1 MNVNAAAQAEAV
13 RQQEQMAQQ
22 QALLAQ
28 QQEVARQQAADAR
41 EQEMER
47 RRQEYALAQAK
58 AQEEANQV
66 CDNIP
71 LLFVDVCSRPLG
83 TNFFCMLLN
92 GSIFG
97 IFFVR
102 SSCAMTRRKR
112 DDKPPSN
119 NKRTKPPQLGPHF
132 CNRKTGVDKKKHS
145 VPTMHVFNNNNF
157 Q

>member
-1 MNVNAAAQAEAV
+1 MDVNAAAQAEAV

-71 LLFVDVCSRPLG
+71 LLFVDVCSLQQAVG
-83 TNFFCMLLN
+83 N
-92 GSIFG
+92 
-97 IFFVR
+97 
-102 SSCAMTRRKR
+102 
-112 DDKPPSN
+112 
-119 NKRTKPPQLGPHF
+119 
-132 CNRKTGVDKKKHS
+132 
-145 VPTMHVFNNNNF
+145 
-157 Q
+157 

>member
-13 RQQEQMAQQ
+13 RQQELMAQQ

-66 CDNIP
+66 GDCTP
-71 LLFVDVCSRPLG
+71 LFFVHVCMPSGL
-83 TNFFCMLLN
+83 TFDAMLLN
-92 GSIFG
+92 DFLFRSVY
-97 IFFVR
+97 FVH
-102 SSCAMTRRKR
+102 SSRRKR

-119 NKRTKPPQLGPHF
+119 NKRTKPPQLGPRF
-132 CNRKTGVDKKKHS
+132 CNRKTSVDNKKHN
-145 VPTMHVFNNNNF
+145 VPTMHVSNNNNF